1 MAERRRCKE
10 KAENQKVSHGRS
22 GLGRV
27 KNFGDEVRGVQK
39 IFRDGSCGGSLATGK
54 SLALS

>member
-10 KAENQKVSHGRS
+10 KAENQEVSHGRS

-27 KNFGDEVRGVQK
+27 KNFGDEVRDVQK
-39 IFRDGSCGGSLATGK
+39 IFRDGSCGAS
-54 SLALS
+54 